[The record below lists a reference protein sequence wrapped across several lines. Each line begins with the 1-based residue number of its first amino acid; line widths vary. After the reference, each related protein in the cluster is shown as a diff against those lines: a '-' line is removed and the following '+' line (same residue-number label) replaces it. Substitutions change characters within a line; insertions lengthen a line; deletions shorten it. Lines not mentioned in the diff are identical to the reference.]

1 MGGSWSEEPPA
12 KMAGRLTGWK
22 PVLLAGEAGF
32 AREGFGA
39 YFCGSP
45 GTASYSVPHG
55 GMAMA
60 NVALNHGR

>member
-1 MGGSWSEEPPA
+1 
-12 KMAGRLTGWK
+12 MAGRLAGWK
-22 PVLLAGEAGF
+22 LVLLAGVGEVGF

-45 GTASYSVPHG
+45 GTVSYSVPHG
-55 GMAMA
+55 GVVMA